1 VQPGRDFDPRMLTL
15 GFRFV
20 DNVGVYLSVH
30 KVLFL
35 VNSIEAVQTISNST
49 ATKML
54 PAEKVMVRDDQVLN
68 QR

>member
-1 VQPGRDFDPRMLTL
+1 MLTL
-15 GFRFV
+15 GFGFV

-35 VNSIEAVQTISNST
+35 VNSIGSGQTIVSST

-54 PAEKVMVRDDQVLN
+54 AAEKVMVRDDQVLN

>member
-1 VQPGRDFDPRMLTL
+1 MLAL

-35 VNSIEAVQTISNST
+35 VNSIEAVQTIINST